1 MDIFFKYLNIIQFKH
16 LTDADGLARYDGR
29 TFKLYQHDLSSNT
42 VTSIY
47 EAHDGTIW
55 IGTRAGLN
63 VLDKQSGNITR
74 YTHDPADSNSLSNN
88 VMKHQSFYEDSDG
101 NMWIGMNGGLN
112 RFDRKT
118 AVFTDY
124 QHNPAQSN
132 SLISNSIQAIY
143 PSGDGLWIGTTD
155 GLDYFDLTTEQFT
168 HYQLLIS
175 ELRVPV

>member
-1 MDIFFKYLNIIQFKH
+1 
-16 LTDADGLARYDGR
+16 
-29 TFKLYQHDLSSNT
+29 
-42 VTSIY
+42 
-47 EAHDGTIW
+47 
-55 IGTRAGLN
+55 
-63 VLDKQSGNITR
+63 
-74 YTHDPADSNSLSNN
+74 
-88 VMKHQSFYEDSDG
+88 MKHQSFYEDSDG